1 MLPINQAFDA
11 FVRALQPN
19 KARAAQ
25 AERMQSHVRATLR
38 HHLPSLRE
46 SFLTGSFARSTA
58 IEPLA
63 DVDVFLVLDPRLAT
77 RATAPKEL
85 LRSVQTAVK
94 KAMPGD
100 AVAAL
105 QNHSIGLTYAGNDL
119 RLDLVPAL
127 PEGEHYWIPDIP
139 RGNWIRTSP
148 RRQKALLDAADHRAG
163 SKLRPLIRLA
173 KAARRKGFGK
183 LGSYHLEVMSLTA
196 FASPPPDYARGFA
209 MLLAHLGDKVIQ
221 HIQDP
226 TGGDG
231 PRLSLPLAERQDL
244 QRRLNAATATAERA
258 LHLGAT
264 GALDKAH
271 AQWRHLFG
279 DGWPG

>member
-1 MLPINQAFDA
+1 MLPIPQAFDA

-19 KARAAQ
+19 KARTAQ
-25 AERMQSHVRATLR
+25 AERMQSHVRAALR
-38 HHLPSLRE
+38 HHLPALRE

-63 DVDVFLVLDPRLAT
+63 DVDVFLVLDPKAAT
-77 RATAPKEL
+77 RATPPKDM
-85 LRSVQTAVK
+85 LRSIQAAVK
-94 KAMPGD
+94 KAMPTE
-100 AVAAL
+100 ANAAL
-105 QNHSIGLTYAGNDL
+105 QDHSIGLTYAGNDL

-148 RRQKALLDAADHRAG
+148 RRQKALLDAADQKAR

-173 KAARRKGFGK
+173 KAARRKGFAK
-183 LGSYHLEVMSLTA
+183 LGSYHLEVMALTA
-196 FASPPPDYARGFA
+196 LPTPPPDYAHGIA
-209 MLLAHLGDKVIQ
+209 MLLAHLGDKIIQ
-221 HIQDP
+221 NIPDP

-231 PRLSLPLAERQDL
+231 PRLTLPLAERQEL
-244 QRRLNAATATAERA
+244 QRRLRDATATAERA

-279 DGWPG
+279 AGWPG